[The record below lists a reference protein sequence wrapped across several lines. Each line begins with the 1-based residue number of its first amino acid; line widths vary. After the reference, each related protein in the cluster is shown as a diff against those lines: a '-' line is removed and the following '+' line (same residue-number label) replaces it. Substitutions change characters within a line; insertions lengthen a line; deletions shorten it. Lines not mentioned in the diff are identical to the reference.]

1 MTSLKNPILTAAEGG
16 KVLMVAYYFPPLA
29 GSGVFRS
36 IKFAKYLPLF
46 NWHPTVVS
54 TDAPPFFWNYLD
66 ESQIAEI
73 PKDVEVFRVH
83 DKFKEEMQTGYNNQ
97 RLNEIL
103 NFSFS
108 VIRDNPEAANLFVE
122 LSKIQQGLGALLR
135 FPCMALSWACDTFN
149 FIDSNIDI
157 NKFDA
162 VYTTSGPY
170 SAHIIG
176 YLLSKKYNIPWIAD
190 WRDQWLDNHVEHH
203 DENNPIDKLVKAFE
217 TAFLHQAN
225 CSITAT
231 EYAVPMYI
239 EHFNLPKEKIVCITN
254 GYDEADFKEFPMI
267 MKKNEKFTINYSGL
281 LYKECIGIFMSFL
294 HCIKNLISDKLI
306 NQDDIKLRLVGKSLN
321 HDSMLIAKQFN
332 LESILLQTGYVS
344 HREAIISNVTA
355 NLLLLLIGDEEKD
368 KRVYAGKFFD
378 YLRSGRPI
386 LAIAPQGGVV
396 DKVLKENGHGKA
408 LSSKQTKKMQKMILD
423 EYLKWKNNEYI
434 ERIYSPK
441 IKKFE
446 RKALTGKLANILEN
460 TKHIPPPLR

>member
-1 MTSLKNPILTAAEGG
+1 MNSSKKLKKNKGG
-16 KVLMVAYYFPPLA
+16 RVLMIAYYFPPLA

-135 FPCMALSWACDTFN
+135 FPCMCLSWACDTFN

-157 NKFDA
+157 NKFD
-162 VYTTSGPY
+162 VIYTTSGPY
-170 SAHIIG
+170 SVHIIG
-176 YLLSKKYNIPWIAD
+176 YLLSKKYNIPWVAD
-190 WRDQWLDNHVEHH
+190 WRDQWSDNPEEHH

-225 CSITAT
+225 CSITVV
-231 EYAVPMYI
+231 EDAVPMYMK
-239 EHFNLPKEKIVCITN
+239 HFNLPKEKIVCITN

-281 LYKECIGIFMSFL
+281 LYTKYRDITPVL
-294 HCIKNLISDKLI
+294 RCIKNLISDKLI
-306 NQDDIKLRLVGKSLN
+306 NQDDIVLRLVGKSLDY
-321 HDSMLIAKQFN
+321 DSIKLAKQFD

-355 NLLLLLIGDEEKD
+355 NLLLLLIGEEEKH
-368 KRVYAGKFFD
+368 KRGYTGKFFD
-378 YLRSGRPI
+378 YLRSGHPI

-396 DKVLKENGHGKA
+396 DKALKENGHGKA
-408 LSSKQTKKMQKMILD
+408 LLSTQTKKIQKMILD

-446 RKALTGKLANILEN
+446 RKVLTSQLVEIFEKVVYN
-460 TKHIPPPLR
+460 